1 MENTFPLK
9 SIIFFTES
17 RLENVS
23 LVGVAVKAICE
34 SIPLSGIHAMNIELS
49 VVEGVTN
56 VVKHAYGL
64 KEDNEI
70 EIAVL
75 IFSDRIAIK
84 ISDTG
89 KSMDPQR
96 CKLEC
101 EEINFERGNN
111 EALPVGGMGL
121 HIMHS
126 IMDEMHYNTVSGKNT
141 MTLVK
146 KFEKKNIT
154 EKK

>member
-1 MENTFPLK
+1 MDDDKTKCSITF
-9 SIIFFTES
+9 ITES

-34 SIPLSGIHAMNIELS
+34 SIKFSENLAQDIELS

-56 VVKHAYGL
+56 VIKHAYKLQRG
-64 KEDNEI
+64 NI
-70 EIAVL
+70 VEIAFLVFDDK
-75 IFSDRIAIK
+75 ITIK

-89 KSMDPQR
+89 KGMDPHR
-96 CKLEC
+96 C
-101 EEINFERGNN
+101 EICNEIAFEP
-111 EALPVGGMGL
+111 ADSSTLPVGGMGL

-126 IMDEMHYNTVSGKNT
+126 IMDEMHYETVSGRNT

-146 KFEKKNIT
+146 RFT
-154 EKK
+154 QPMA

>member
-1 MENTFPLK
+1 MEDTHPQKSVTFV
-9 SIIFFTES
+9 IES

-34 SIPLSGIHAMNIELS
+34 SIPLEEIISRNIELS
-49 VVEGVTN
+49 VVEGITN
-56 VVKHAYGL
+56 AVKHAYCLQQGNNV
-64 KEDNEI
+64 ETT
-70 EIAVL
+70 VL
-75 IFSDRIAIK
+75 IFDDRITIK

-96 CKLEC
+96 CEQDC
-101 EEINFERGNN
+101 REINFEPGNS
-111 EALPVGGMGL
+111 ETLPVGGMGL

-126 IMDEMHYNTVSGKNT
+126 IMDEMHYETASGKNT

-146 KFEKKNIT
+146 KFR
-154 EKK
+154 